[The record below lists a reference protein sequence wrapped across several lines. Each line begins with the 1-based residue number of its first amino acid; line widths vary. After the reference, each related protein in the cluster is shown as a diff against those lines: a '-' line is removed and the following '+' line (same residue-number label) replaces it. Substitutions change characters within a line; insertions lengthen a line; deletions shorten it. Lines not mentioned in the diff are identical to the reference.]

1 MASSVVQD
9 DLVTNNFFLVELILH
24 LESDKKML
32 KVIRNVC

>member
-9 DLVTNNFFLVELILH
+9 DLVTNKIFLVELILH